1 MSRRPEA
8 KLKEGTN
15 LQPEKQQKKWMVG
28 NYLKYVH

>member
-8 KLKEGTN
+8 KLKEGTTYN
-15 LQPEKQQKKWMVG
+15 QKKMDG